1 MNDAVNPGIFVIM
14 IFAMQSIAAWFVA
27 ACFVKMVKW
36 LAKKK

>member
-27 ACFVKMVKW
+27 VCFVKMVKW